1 MKYYKI
7 SKLLNNS
14 TVLMFVRHKGSRD
27 QFIVNDLSRDQC
39 CLNKNIRFKT
49 SVLRS
54 DPCHYSNVSY
64 IIVKGTITPEQDNHS
79 KTSNKKQAFK
89 SNAPYQKSTDL

>member
-1 MKYYKI
+1 MEHYNRY
-7 SKLLNNS
+7 KLLNNS

-27 QFIVNDLSRDQC
+27 QFIVNDLSRDPC

-49 SVLRS
+49 SVLRP

-64 IIVKGTITPEQDNHS
+64 ITVKGRITLEQDNHC

-89 SNAPYQKSTDL
+89 NNSPYQKSTDL

>member
-1 MKYYKI
+1 MEHYKI

-14 TVLMFVRHKGSRD
+14 TVLMSVRHKGSRD
-27 QFIVNDLSRDQC
+27 QFIVNDLSRDPC

-49 SVLRS
+49 AVLRP

-64 IIVKGTITPEQDNHS
+64 ITVKGRITLEQDNHS

-89 SNAPYQKSTDL
+89 NNSPYQKSTDL

>member
-1 MKYYKI
+1 MEHYNIYE
-7 SKLLNNS
+7 LLNNS

-27 QFIVNDLSRDQC
+27 QFIVNDLSRDPC

-49 SVLRS
+49 SVLRP

-64 IIVKGTITPEQDNHS
+64 ITIKGRITLEQDNHS

-89 SNAPYQKSTDL
+89 NNSPYQKSTDL

>member
-1 MKYYKI
+1 MEHYNIY
-7 SKLLNNS
+7 KLLNNS

-27 QFIVNDLSRDQC
+27 QFIVNDLSRDPC

-49 SVLRS
+49 SVLRP
-54 DPCHYSNVSY
+54 DPCHFSNVSY
-64 IIVKGTITPEQDNHS
+64 ITVKGRITLEQDNHS

-89 SNAPYQKSTDL
+89 NNSPYQKSTDL

>member
-1 MKYYKI
+1 MEHYNIYE
-7 SKLLNNS
+7 LLNNS

-27 QFIVNDLSRDQC
+27 QFIVNDLSRDPC

-49 SVLRS
+49 SVLRP

-64 IIVKGTITPEQDNHS
+64 ITVKGRITLEQDNHS

-89 SNAPYQKSTDL
+89 NNSPYQKSTDL